1 VGRNWYCGSATR
13 KRRADWYVQL
23 DGTKGKASMTRKPG
37 KRLLAG
43 SVSMLLLGAP
53 AALEA
58 ASPSAE
64 QALKLAPIQ
73 KDVDYD
79 TPAEAE
85 FKNCTIKGEKIGD
98 DSAWVVRDAAGQTLR
113 KFVDSNGDNVVDQ
126 WCYYRDGIEV
136 YRDIDA
142 NHNGKADQYRW
153 LATAGSR
160 WGADENEDGRIDA
173 WKQISAEEVTAEV
186 VKALAEQDATR
197 FARLLITDA
206 ELKSLGLGA
215 DQAKQVG
222 EKSAAAKSGFTE
234 LARRQKSVTAKT
246 NWIHFGGTKPGT
258 VPAGVEGSTKDL
270 LVYENV
276 VAMVDTAGSHG
287 QVQVGTLVRV
297 GDVWRVIDL
306 PRVPGDDK
314 AEVADSGFF
323 FKAPLNRQAMAGATE
338 GPSGKTQQ
346 LLTEL
351 EALDKAAM
359 QATSVA
365 QQSKHHAQRADVLEQ
380 LASESA
386 TAEERAQW
394 IRQLADSVSAA
405 AQSGAYA
412 DGVQRLEKLHTRLGS
427 DGGDK
432 NLAAYVKFRYLTAE
446 YGVSLQD
453 PKVDFPKVQSKWL
466 ENLEKFVEDYPD
478 VPDAAEAMMQ
488 LGIAQEFA
496 GQEDEAKK
504 WYGKVKSTF
513 ASTNSGKKAA
523 GAITRLESVGQVIR
537 LSGKTTAGTPI
548 DLASFKG
555 KLVLIHYWATWCQP
569 CLSDINTIKQL
580 HLKYGAAGFAPIG
593 INLDSNP
600 KDLAAFLQQNRLSWP
615 QVNEAGSLEGRLAN
629 ELGIL
634 TLPTMILVDKDGRV
648 LNRNITI
655 AEVEDELKKRVV
667 SSGTARRPGN

>member
-1 VGRNWYCGSATR
+1 
-13 KRRADWYVQL
+13 
-23 DGTKGKASMTRKPG
+23 MTRKPG

-43 SVSMLLLGAP
+43 SVTLLLLGAP
-53 AALEA
+53 AATQA
-58 ASPSAE
+58 AGPTAE

-73 KDVDYD
+73 KDVEFD

-85 FKNCTIKGEKIGD
+85 IKNCTIKGEKVGD
-98 DSAWVVRDAAGQTLR
+98 DSAWVVRDASGQTLR

-136 YRDIDA
+136 YRDVDG
-142 NHNGKADQYRW
+142 NFNGKADHYRW

-160 WGADENEDGRIDA
+160 WATDENEDGRIDA

-186 VKALAEQDATR
+186 VRALGEQDAAR
-197 FARLLITDA
+197 FTRLLPTDS

-215 DQAKQVG
+215 EQTKLVH
-222 EKSAAAKSGFTE
+222 EKVAAAKSGFAE
-234 LARRQKSVTAKT
+234 LARRQKSITAKT
-246 NWIHFGGTKPGT
+246 NWIHFGGTRPGT
-258 VPAGVEGSTKDL
+258 VPAGVDGSTKDL

-276 VAMVDTAGSHG
+276 LAMIETAGTHG
-287 QVQVGTLVRV
+287 QVQVGTLVRA

-306 PRVPGDDK
+306 PRVAGDESS
-314 AEVADSGFF
+314 EVADAGFF
-323 FKAPLNRQAMAGATE
+323 FKARANRQAMAAASE
-338 GPSGKTQQ
+338 GPNGKAQQ

-351 EALDKAAM
+351 EAIDKAAM
-359 QATSVA
+359 QATDVA
-365 QQSKHHAQRADVLEQ
+365 QQSKHHAKRADILEQ
-380 LASESA
+380 LAAES
-386 TAEERAQW
+386 TTPEDRAQW
-394 IRQLADSVSAA
+394 VRQLADSVSAA
-405 AQSGAYA
+405 AQSGAYPDGVERLNKLFTKLDA
-412 DGVQRLEKLHTRLGS
+412 DGA
-427 DGGDK
+427 DK

-466 ENLEKFVEDYPD
+466 ESLQKFVEDHPD

-504 WYGKVKSTF
+504 WYAKVKTAF

-537 LSGKTTAGTPI
+537 LSGKTTAGTSI
-548 DLASFKG
+548 DLASYKG

-580 HLKYGAAGFAPIG
+580 HLKYGSAGFAPIG
-593 INLDSNP
+593 INLDSNS
-600 KDLAAFLQQNRLSWP
+600 KDLAAYLQQNRLTWP
-615 QVNEAGSLEGRLAN
+615 QVNEPGSLEGRLAN

-655 AEVEDELKKRVV
+655 SELEDELKKRVV